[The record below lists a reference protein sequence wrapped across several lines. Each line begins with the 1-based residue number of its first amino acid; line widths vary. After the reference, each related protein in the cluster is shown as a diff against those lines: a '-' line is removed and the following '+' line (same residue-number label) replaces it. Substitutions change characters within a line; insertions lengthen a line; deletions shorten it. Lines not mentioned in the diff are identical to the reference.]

1 MSNNTSAQ
9 RIYFKNLDMLRFF
22 AAYLIVLLHCFFGW
36 RAKFGHPEFITS
48 NLSTKWIDK
57 LELVVH
63 NFSFGVDI
71 FFLISGFLITY
82 LLLSEKKKNGK
93 VDVVKF
99 YIRRALRIWPLY
111 FLMILLA
118 PVLSYLYSEDS
129 PTYLWQFFFAGN
141 FDLITNG
148 TKSIATNHL
157 WSICIEEHFYLF
169 CPLLIGFL
177 PLKKL
182 PQTLLGIIVVCIV
195 FRSFFLGNTTD
206 YGMASYVH
214 TLSRIDILA
223 LGSLFG
229 YLFFHK
235 KLKFDHSPI
244 VRLMVYGVF
253 LLVFLNI
260 SFNES
265 GSFVMDSLKKY
276 MFSLPIAYW
285 LGNFLFNPRPLL
297 ASKKL
302 EVFNIFGKVS
312 YGLYMFN
319 PVIIF
324 LVMNFFQKYS
334 FQNYAAFLVAV
345 HVLLAITTYISYRF
359 FELPFLNMKETYA
372 VIKSGAEIRD
382 TGATLVEE
390 YLPEEDLAA
399 EEAIVIPIN
408 QKPKS

>member
-1 MSNNTSAQ
+1 MSNTNTQ
-9 RIYFKNLDMLRFF
+9 RIYFGNLDMLRFF

-36 RAKFGHPEFITS
+36 RAKFGHPAFIS
-48 NLSTKWIDK
+48 SLSPKWLDK
-57 LELVVH
+57 LELTVH

-111 FLMILLA
+111 FFMILLA
-118 PVLSYLYSEDS
+118 PLLSYFYMEDS
-129 PTYLWQFFFAGN
+129 PTYSWQFFFAGN

-177 PLKKL
+177 PLKRL
-182 PQTLLGIIVVCIV
+182 PQSLLLIMFICIL
-195 FRSFFLGNTTD
+195 FRSFCLGWTTD

-235 KLKFDHSPI
+235 KLKFDHPPLT
-244 VRLMVYGVF
+244 RLIIYAIL
-253 LLVFLNI
+253 LLVFFNI

-276 MFSLPIAYW
+276 MFSLPMAYW
-285 LGNFLFNPRPLL
+285 MGNFLFNPRPLL
-297 ASKKL
+297 PFKKF
-302 EVFNIFGKVS
+302 EIFNLFGKVS
-312 YGLYMFN
+312 YGIYMFN

-324 LVMNFFQKYS
+324 LVMNFFQKYA
-334 FQNYAAFLVAV
+334 FQNYFMFLVAV
-345 HVLLAITTYISYRF
+345 HVVLAITTYVSYRF
-359 FELPFLNMKETYA
+359 FELPFLSLKEEYA
-372 VIKSGAEIRD
+372 VIKSGALVKD
-382 TGATLVEE
+382 TGAEFVEE
-390 YLPEEDLAA
+390 IRPEEGLA
-399 EEAIVIPIN
+399 EEPVVIPVN
-408 QKPKS
+408 QKPEP